1 MKHTDMK
8 VSELKAFCDEA
19 LAAGKDLDVRVSD
32 VNWKM
37 VDVTSATIMENA
49 LELDIMAEL
58 PEEDN
63 V

>member
-1 MKHTDMK
+1 MK

-19 LAAGKDLDVRVSD
+19 LAMGKDVDVRISD

-49 LELDIMAEL
+49 LELDVMVEL
-58 PEEDN
+58 PEEYD